1 MRARAKKIPA
11 KKIPAGAVPW
21 VGFGGT
27 FVLILVA
34 LLVFVAYVQYG
45 DGSLATY
52 EMVVNSGM
60 EENDNVGMS
69 VTIFKNWLDESQH
82 PQTPVGAQY
91 DMAIANHTD
100 RMLSDWTLSVNL
112 PKEAFIDSSWN
123 GMFRIE
129 GDKLIVDCVD
139 YNAEIQPGE
148 SITLGAV
155 LYSDAL
161 FMLPTAEFSGH
172 VHIDLLEEPI
182 FWILLM
188 LHVLWLC
195 VLIVYLIFRKR
206 AAEYIARQKRDGEI
220 ILQSMNTFAG
230 LIDSKDPYTS
240 GHSTRVEKYAA
251 ELGRRMQLS
260 EDEVRTL
267 SYMALMHD
275 CGKIGIPDSILT
287 KPGSLT
293 DEERKIIQS
302 HTVVGGKVL
311 ENFTAIPEIRL
322 GALYHHERYDGNGY
336 PEGLKGEEIPFCARL
351 ICVADSYD
359 AMSSERCYRKAM
371 PKEIIVRELEENAG
385 RQFDPVIVGHMLDM
399 IREGAV

>member
-1 MRARAKKIPA
+1 MRAHAKKTPA
-11 KKIPAGAVPW
+11 KKLPAGMVPW
-21 VGFGGT
+21 VGFGGS
-27 FVLILVA
+27 FLLILVA

-52 EMVVNSGM
+52 EMVVNSGVA
-60 EENDNVGMS
+60 EDNSVGMG
-69 VTIFKNWLDESQH
+69 VTIFKYWLDESQH
-82 PQTPVGAQY
+82 PQTPIGARY
-91 DMAIANHTD
+91 DMTIANETE
-100 RMLSDWTLSVNL
+100 RMLSDWTLSVDL
-112 PKEAFIDSSWN
+112 PREAFIDSSWN
-123 GMFRIE
+123 GLFRIE
-129 GDKLIVDCVD
+129 GEKLIVDCVD

-161 FMLPTAEFSGH
+161 FMLPTAKFSGR
-172 VHIDLLEEPI
+172 VHITLTEEPV

-188 LHVLWLC
+188 LLFLWLC
-195 VLIVYLIFRKR
+195 VLVVYLIFQRR
-206 AAEYIARQKRDGEI
+206 AAKYIERQKRDGEI

-251 ELGRRMQLS
+251 ELGRRMKLS
-260 EDEVRTL
+260 EEEVRTL

-293 DEERKIIQS
+293 EEERKVIQS

-311 ENFTAIPEIRL
+311 ESFTAIPEIRL
-322 GALYHHERYDGNGY
+322 GALYHHERYDGKGY

-359 AMSSERCYRKAM
+359 AMNSERCYRKAM
-371 PKEIIVRELEENAG
+371 AKEVIIKELEENAG
-385 RQFDPVIVGHMLDM
+385 KQFDPVIAGHMLDM
-399 IREGAV
+399 IREGVV